1 MEEAQRKFRFSDLG
15 RLLLNSLKAIFK
27 GEFLLRLRLGDYL
40 LHITWCFFI
49 VALTIWLSLM
59 IDKTMTKVERGKAIL
74 TEQKEEIAQRE
85 FELERIT
92 SRSAVLTKLEEMGSP
107 LREPQQRAYILTSE
121 HRKTATSKKSVN
133 EKEAGSSGKTAG
145 GGKTAASKKTAA
157 IKKSVNEKPK
167 TGNTEHDTKGAA
179 KTRKSTREGGR

>member
-121 HRKTATSKKSVN
+121 HRKPAASKKSVN
-133 EKEAGSSGKTAG
+133 EKP
-145 GGKTAASKKTAA
+145 
-157 IKKSVNEKPK
+157 N
-167 TGNTEHDTKGAA
+167 TGNAAHNAQGAA